1 MHEKVSP
8 FVSKTL
14 SKITTIIYISTK
26 ISGFKNSCNEKKGF
40 HLFFFLLTVKND
52 TVDQKSAKY
61 AMKKINLHLKRFTL
75 LSSYFLYKH

>member
-40 HLFFFLLTVKND
+40 HLFW
-52 TVDQKSAKY
+52 Q
-61 AMKKINLHLKRFTL
+61 
-75 LSSYFLYKH
+75 

>member
-1 MHEKVSP
+1 MTYNMKNYPKYLATIRVKKRNKKRIKKQTNKQKRNRNMHEKVSP

-40 HLFFFLLTVKND
+40 HLF
-52 TVDQKSAKY
+52 
-61 AMKKINLHLKRFTL
+61 
-75 LSSYFLYKH
+75 